1 MARSKRYTAKQ
12 AAAFLGISESTILN
26 LIKRGRL
33 HAIDMSGG
41 EGRRRNWRITSESIQ
56 QFENE
61 SSNIVQ
67 AESST
72 PVPEPEPEPEVLCC
86 VHGCAGIFQTDNSA
100 RGLCS
105 KHYNQFRGLVNA
117 GHTTWSDLESIS
129 LSVPPYKK
137 DQPEP
142 NLSFPLGFA

>member
-12 AAAFLGISESTILN
+12 AAAFLGISEGTIAN

-41 EGRRRNWRITSESIQ
+41 EGRRRNWRITSEAIQ

-72 PVPEPEPEPEVLCC
+72 PVPEPEPEIRCC
-86 VHGCAGIFQTDNSA
+86 VHKCEGIFQTDNSA

-137 DQPEP
+137 DHPEGE
-142 NLSFPLGFA
+142 NVLPLGFA